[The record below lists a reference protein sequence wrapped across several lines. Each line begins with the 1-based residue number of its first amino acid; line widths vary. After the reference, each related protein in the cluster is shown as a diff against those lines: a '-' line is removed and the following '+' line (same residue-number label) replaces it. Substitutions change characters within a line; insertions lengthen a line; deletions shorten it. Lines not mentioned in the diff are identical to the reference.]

1 MEQKTKTFAEIYESQ
16 GHYNKALNIYI
27 ELLKENSLD
36 VELIDKIKD
45 MQNLILS
52 EKNKKKEAIAAK
64 ISLLNSLLDKIEI
77 YKTKSIKK
85 AV

>member
-27 ELLKENSLD
+27 ELLKENPLD
-36 VELIDKIKD
+36 ADLIDKIKD

-64 ISLLNSLLDKIEI
+64 INLLNSLLDKIEI
-77 YKTKSIKK
+77 YKTKSIKSI
-85 AV
+85 